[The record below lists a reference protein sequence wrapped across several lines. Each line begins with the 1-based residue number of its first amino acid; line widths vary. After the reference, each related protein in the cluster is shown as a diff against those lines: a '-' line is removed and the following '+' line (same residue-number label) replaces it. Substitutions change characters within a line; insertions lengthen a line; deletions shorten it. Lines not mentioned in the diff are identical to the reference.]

1 MIYSDIH
8 THTVC
13 CDGKSTAEE
22 MVKKAIEKG
31 FESIGLS
38 GHSYTDFDDGW
49 CMSLE
54 NTKKYCEEIDA
65 LKEKYPQIDILK
77 GIERDYYFSPD
88 GQQYDYVIGSL
99 HYVEKDGKMHDV
111 DHSAEAFAN
120 TVEKYFDGS
129 YQEFIEIYYKTLKDI
144 VAKTDADV
152 VGHFDLVTKFNEGNR
167 FFDEDA
173 DWYKKCITDALDEVT
188 KTKPIFEVNTGA
200 ISRGYN
206 RIYPSEFILKEIKK
220 RGCDV
225 VITSD
230 CHNADTLGCAYDQA
244 IDRVKKCGFEKVKVL
259 TSKGFVD
266 RKV

>member
-8 THTVC
+8 THTTY

-54 NTKKYCEEIDA
+54 NTKKYCDEVDA
-65 LKEKYPQIDILK
+65 LKEKYPQIDILR

-99 HYVEKDGKMHDV
+99 HYVEKDGVKYDV
-111 DHSAEAFAN
+111 DNITVFAEN
-120 TVEKYFDGS
+120 VEEHFDGS
-129 YQEFIEIYYKTLKDI
+129 YRAFAELYYETLKG
-144 VAKTDADV
+144 VVEKTGADV
-152 VGHFDLVTKFNEGNR
+152 VGHFDLVAKFNEGNMY
-167 FFDEDA
+167 FDEDA
-173 DWYKKCITDALDEVT
+173 DWYKKAVTDALDAVS
-188 KTKPIFEVNTGA
+188 KSKPVFEVNTGA

-206 RIYPSEFILKEIKK
+206 KIYPSEFILKEIKK

-230 CHNADTLGCAYDQA
+230 CHNADTLGCAYDKA
-244 IDRVKKCGFEKVKVL
+244 IERVKKCGFDTVKIL
-259 TSKGFVD
+259 TKNGFEE